1 MAVEKRD
8 SDMPFDEDVMTLI
21 MGVSPEEPG
30 PHGRMHAPAP
40 GGDAIGLVTK
50 IRDMCED
57 FLMQTE
63 KGGEGKEFGEDK
75 HEKPNKG
82 KKPGFSK
89 EKKPKGEEE
98 PDFEEEEE

>member
-1 MAVEKRD
+1 MAVEKQD
-8 SDMPFDEDVMTLI
+8 KDMPFDEDMMTLI

-40 GGDAIGLVTK
+40 GGDAIGLVTQ

-57 FLMQTE
+57 FLMKTG
-63 KGGEGKEFGEDK
+63 KGGEEKEFKGGEDK
-75 HEKPNKG
+75 KPNKG
-82 KKPGFSK
+82 KKPNFSK
-89 EKKPKGEEE
+89 EKKPKDEED